1 MCETWV
7 GSAFAYAVSTFLVRG
22 PYVRQVLI
30 AVVADVSFLSL
41 RRKLC
46 SGATSAAGA
55 QAS

>member
-22 PYVRQVLI
+22 PYVRQLLI
-30 AVVADVSFLSL
+30 AVIDMSFLSL

-46 SGATSAAGA
+46 FGASSAAGA